1 MYFPYLRSKQ
11 YELLALREIVSK
23 WHGSGMVLPIIEPIS
38 KTDRDL
44 KLFAKALSKVGAR
57 YILIEN
63 PSVGARKGE
72 QRYIESLIDSNKALN
87 SKIGIA
93 YIVLKGTKRSDVMLF
108 SARHPGHRL
117 TLVHREVS
125 DDLMEILK
133 FSSVK
138 GFEYNVVVKGKAV
151 PQSELSKFQV
161 NNLVLVQDG
170 FLKKARNADYPS
182 EEKFESLYADYSDL
196 GYVGFGDFSIVGN
209 NFSDGGGGKLYTVA
223 IHLTIDRQR
232 EIYTKHFLSEKR
244 DYEDKRDTLIKEALR
259 EVVAFIKSNK
269 RLLEFSLGCQDF
281 INIYDS
287 GSSTSLALLK
297 KYSMKHHTE
306 LMIKLIS

>member
-23 WHGSGMVLPIIEPIS
+23 WHGSGLVLPIIEPIS

-44 KLFAKALSKVGAR
+44 KLFAKALSKAGAR

-72 QRYIESLIDSNKALN
+72 QKYIQSLIDSNKALN

-93 YIVLKGTKRSDVMLF
+93 YIVLKDTKKSDVARF
-108 SARHPGHRL
+108 SARHSGHKL
-117 TLVHREVS
+117 TLVHREVA
-125 DDLMEILK
+125 DDLVEILK
-133 FSSVK
+133 FSAVK
-138 GFEYNVVVKGKAV
+138 DFEYNVVVKGKLIS
-151 PQSELSKFQV
+151 QGQISKFPV
-161 NNLVLVQDG
+161 GNLVVVQDG
-170 FLKKARNADYPS
+170 FLKKPRNADYPS
-182 EEKFESLYADYSDL
+182 EEKFESLYAVYSEL
-196 GYVGFGDFSIVGN
+196 GYAGYGDFSIVGN

-223 IHLTIDRQR
+223 IHLTVDRQKD
-232 EIYTKHFLSEKR
+232 IYTKHFLSEKR

-259 EVVAFIKSNK
+259 EAVTFIKSNK
-269 RLLEFSLGCQDF
+269 RLLDFSIGCQEFVD
-281 INIYDS
+281 IYDS

-306 LMIKLIS
+306 LMIELLS